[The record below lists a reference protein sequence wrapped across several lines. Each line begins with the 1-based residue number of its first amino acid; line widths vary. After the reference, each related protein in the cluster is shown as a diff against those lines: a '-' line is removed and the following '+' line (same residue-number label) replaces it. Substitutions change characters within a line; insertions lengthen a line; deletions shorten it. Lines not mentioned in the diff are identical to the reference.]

1 MYKYNVTDETIIN
14 ASKEAVFN
22 GIIEVYDKE
31 KNWWMPYLS
40 SKLLQGTSSGEV
52 GSVCRV
58 CISSI
63 APIKFITQTTEV
75 KKNESLKLI
84 YTKGAFVGEGLWEFT
99 TVNNKTLVRF
109 TWNTNPGN
117 MVTKFASIFY
127 PMAKSHSAV
136 MHKGF
141 NNLKKKL
148 ELH

>member
-31 KNWWMPYLS
+31 KNWWMPFLS
-40 SKLLQGTSSGEV
+40 SKLLKGKSSEEV

-75 KKNESLKLI
+75 KKNEFLKVI
-84 YTKGAFVGEGLWEFT
+84 YTKGAFVGEGLWEFK
-99 TVNNKTLVRF
+99 TVENKTLVRF

-117 MVTKFASIFY
+117 ILTKFASIFY
-127 PMAKSHSAV
+127 PMAKAHSAV

-141 NNLKKKL
+141 DNLKKKL
-148 ELH
+148 ELE